1 MISSWTRLWTWL
13 TSGPLTGPGAAPWVG
28 LDITS
33 LRPLDFFGFFLP
45 PLVLWLVVALV
56 PFVVLR
62 WILGRIGAYAFIWHR
77 PLFDAALFV
86 AILGGL
92 IFAGGTRW
100 L

>member
-1 MISSWTRLWTWL
+1 MMTNELGIE
-13 TSGPLTGPGAAPWVG
+13 
-28 LDITS
+28 S

-45 PLVLWLVVALV
+45 PLVLWILVALV
-56 PFVVLR
+56 PFLLLR
-62 WILGRIGAYAFIWHR
+62 WTLDRTGAYAYIWHR